1 MDVKQMLMKLKQY
14 TRKMVSALLVL
25 LCTSVSASAFTV
37 DGITYKVLSADDK
50 TCVVSESAGYPYSG
64 DVVIPES
71 VTSDEGTFTV
81 VGFAESAFS
90 YSDVE
95 SVTMPGTIQDIGTN
109 TFFYSKKLKKVVL
122 PETLTEIGDN
132 VFYLCTSLTD
142 INIPATVTRIG
153 DFAFEECTSLTN
165 VTLPEG
171 LTEIGKGAFGYVN
184 LTEIVIPDNVK
195 SIDMMAFFSCKLET
209 ITIGKSVEEIW
220 QGAFLSVESSP
231 KSVYVLNPVPPT
243 FRGVNVFGRYD
254 DATTLYVP
262 AGSLEAYKASDWS
275 QYFTNIVEGVP
286 AGISNVTVGTSF
298 DVRTEGGA
306 IVVDGAAGK
315 VAVYDLSGV
324 LLKSVEADGQV
335 VINVPQGGTYIVSA
349 GGSAV
354 KVTL

>member
-1 MDVKQMLMKLKQY
+1 M
-14 TRKMVSALLVL
+14 
-25 LCTSVSASAFTV
+25 
-37 DGITYKVLSADDK
+37 
-50 TCVVSESAGYPYSG
+50 
-64 DVVIPES
+64 
-71 VTSDEGTFTV
+71 
-81 VGFAESAFS
+81 
-90 YSDVE
+90 
-95 SVTMPGTIQDIGTN
+95 
-109 TFFYSKKLKKVVL
+109 
-122 PETLTEIGDN
+122 
-132 VFYLCTSLTD
+132 
-142 INIPATVTRIG
+142 
-153 DFAFEECTSLTN
+153 
-165 VTLPEG
+165 TLPEG
-171 LTEIGKGAFGYVN
+171 LTEIGTSAFLELN

-286 AGISNVTVGTSF
+286 AGISNVTAGTSF
-298 DVRTEGGA
+298 DVRTESGA

>member
-1 MDVKQMLMKLKQY
+1 M
-14 TRKMVSALLVL
+14 
-25 LCTSVSASAFTV
+25 
-37 DGITYKVLSADDK
+37 
-50 TCVVSESAGYPYSG
+50 
-64 DVVIPES
+64 
-71 VTSDEGTFTV
+71 
-81 VGFAESAFS
+81 
-90 YSDVE
+90 
-95 SVTMPGTIQDIGTN
+95 
-109 TFFYSKKLKKVVL
+109 
-122 PETLTEIGDN
+122 
-132 VFYLCTSLTD
+132 
-142 INIPATVTRIG
+142 
-153 DFAFEECTSLTN
+153 
-165 VTLPEG
+165 TLPEG
-171 LTEIGKGAFGYVN
+171 LTEIGTSAFQYMN

-286 AGISNVTVGTSF
+286 AGISNVTAGTSF
-298 DVRTEGGA
+298 DVRTESGA

-324 LLKSVEADGQV
+324 LLKSVEADGQGDPV
-335 VINVPQGGTYIVSA
+335 TA
-349 GGSAV
+349 GPTSHYHKRGCP
-354 KVTL
+354 KVCWGQLRLCL